1 MEEKFYTLKG
11 YNMKKE
17 TNLTN
22 SMEDYL
28 EMICRLMDDKRYI
41 RVNSLAEKLNVKPS
55 SASKMVLKLKEQGY
69 VYFEKYG
76 VVMLTE
82 KGKEQGKYLLY
93 RHDILHKFFCL
104 VNKSENEL
112 EQVEQIE
119 HFINRDTIENIERF
133 MENYTEQ

>member
-55 SASKMVLKLKEQGY
+55 SASKMVLKLKERGY

-76 VVMLTE
+76 VIMLTE
-82 KGKEQGKYLLY
+82 KGREQGKYLLY

-133 MENYTEQ
+133 MESYSEQ

>member
-55 SASKMVLKLKEQGY
+55 SASKMVLKLKERGY

-82 KGKEQGKYLLY
+82 KGREQGKYLLY

-133 MENYTEQ
+133 MESYSEQ

>member
-11 YNMKKE
+11 YNMK
-17 TNLTN
+17 N
-22 SMEDYL
+22 L